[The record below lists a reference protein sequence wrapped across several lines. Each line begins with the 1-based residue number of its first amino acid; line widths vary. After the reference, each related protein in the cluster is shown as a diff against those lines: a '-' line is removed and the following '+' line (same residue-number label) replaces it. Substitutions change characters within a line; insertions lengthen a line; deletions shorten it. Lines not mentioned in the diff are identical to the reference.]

1 MSVAS
6 REQLA
11 VLGATGSI
19 GTATLDVVAR
29 HPQRYQVYGLS
40 AHSQVHE
47 LARLCQ
53 QTGAEVAVISD
64 PERYQDLQR
73 ALSAAG
79 SKARALAGPEGLLEL
94 VEQDQVT
101 TVMAAIVGAAGLAPT
116 LRATELGKR
125 VLLANKESMVIAGP
139 LFRHTLEQ
147 SSATLIPV
155 DSEHNALFQAL
166 PSDHQDG
173 LAQCG
178 VEQLILTASGGPFL
192 HASETDLEAVTP
204 AQACKHPN
212 WDMGRKISVDSAT
225 LMNKGLEVIE
235 ARWLFNAAPDQLDVV
250 VHPQSIVHSLVR
262 YRDGS
267 LLAQLGL
274 PDMRTPIAHALAWPE
289 RIESGVAALDL
300 TAMEKL
306 EFHAPDRNRFP
317 CLALAFEAMQAGG
330 SAAASLNAA
339 NEIAV
344 QAFLDGEIGFTDI
357 ARVVAHTLDQAGS
370 HGAASLGHIMAADRE
385 ARTLARTV
393 ISQRIG

>member
-1 MSVAS
+1 MAS
-6 REQLA
+6 PEQLA

-40 AHSQVHE
+40 AHSQVQE
-47 LARLCQ
+47 LAHLCQ
-53 QTGAEVAVISD
+53 QTGAKVAVISD
-64 PERYQDLQR
+64 PERYQDLKR
-73 ALSAAG
+73 ALAAAG

-116 LRATELGKR
+116 LRATELAKR

-139 LFRHTLEQ
+139 LFRSTLEH
-147 SSATLIPV
+147 SGATLIPV

-166 PSDHQDG
+166 PPDHQAG

-192 HASETDLEAVTP
+192 HASETDLKAVTP
-204 AQACKHPN
+204 AQACNHPN

-344 QAFLDGEIGFTDI
+344 QAFLDGEIAFTDI

-370 HGAASLGHIMAADRE
+370 HGAASLEHIMAADRE

-393 ISQRIG
+393 VSQRTG